1 MSGPETDDAAVA
13 GAGSHPAS
21 EAATEPRVRCWWP
34 AGTVPADTAMVAYH
48 DSEWGIPAHGDA
60 ALFERLALES
70 FQAGLSWST
79 ILHKR
84 RAFREAFAGF
94 DPAAVAAFGPPDIER
109 LAADAGI
116 VRNRAKIQATI
127 GNARGVLEIAR
138 ERGSFDAWLWE
149 QVEGAPR
156 RLPPGAT
163 HADVP
168 SADPLAHRLSREL
181 RERGFRF
188 AGPTIVYAFMQSVGM
203 VDDHLPGCWR
213 YGG

>member
-1 MSGPETDDAAVA
+1 MSGAA
-13 GAGSHPAS
+13 P
-21 EAATEPRVRCWWP
+21 EPRVRCWWP
-34 AGTVPADTAMVAYH
+34 AGTEPADAAMVEYH
-48 DSEWGIPAHGDA
+48 DAEWGVPAHGDA

-84 RAFREAFAGF
+84 RAFREAFARF
-94 DPAAVAAFGPPDIER
+94 DPATVAAFGPPDIER
-109 LAADAGI
+109 LVADAGI
-116 VRNRAKIQATI
+116 VRNRAKIQATV

-138 ERGSFDAWLWE
+138 ESGSFDAWLWAR
-149 QVEGAPR
+149 VDGAPR
-156 RLPPGAT
+156 RLPREAT

-188 AGPTIVYAFMQSVGM
+188 VGPVIVYAFMQSTGM
-203 VDDHLPGCWR
+203 VDDHLPTCWR